1 MNLFKEIGKMYIDGE
16 WLLSGSGKTREV
28 INPADGSVLA
38 AVTDGTAA
46 DVRKAIHAAKRA
58 FYKDGWMDTTG
69 AERAAKLF
77 AIADLIEKNADE
89 FAKIETLNNG
99 KPLRD
104 AQGDV
109 ADSVTCFR
117 YYAGLSGKPSGQ
129 TYNVPDPSIQAM
141 TVREP
146 VGVCGLI
153 VPWNYPLMMAA
164 WKIAPAL
171 AAGNT
176 LVFKPASVTPLSAI
190 KLFELLEQVGFPK
203 GVVNLVMGP
212 GGEVGEEIAGSM
224 DVDMVAFTGGTE
236 TGRSI
241 MQAATRNIKKVG
253 LELGGKS
260 PNVMF
265 DDVDIETAVDFA
277 LFGIFCNQGEVCSA
291 GSRLI
296 LQDTIYEEVLAGIVK
311 RANAIKVANGLEEGA
326 EMGPL
331 VSKSHMEEVLKYIDA
346 GIKEGARLICGGKRL
361 SGPAYDKGYFVAP
374 TVFADCTRD
383 MKIVQEEIFGPV
395 LAVQKFHTEEE
406 AIELANDTVYGLAGG
421 VFSKD
426 SARAL
431 RVVKKLRAGITW
443 VNHYQP
449 TFAEAPWGGY
459 KQSGIGR
466 ELGTYGLDEYT
477 EVKQININLSP
488 SPVYWFEKRDE

>member
-1 MNLFKEIGKMYIDGE
+1 MEVFSKTGKMFIDGE
-16 WLLSGSGKTREV
+16 WVFAETGKVREI
-28 INPADGSVLA
+28 INPADGTVLA
-38 AVTDGTAA
+38 NVTEGTAS
-46 DVRKAIHAAKRA
+46 DTKKAIAAAKRA
-58 FYKDGWMDTTG
+58 FYRDGWADTTG
-69 AERAAKLF
+69 AERAARLF
-77 AIADLIEKNADE
+77 AIADLIEKNTDE
-89 FAKIETLNNG
+89 FAKIETMNNG

-104 AQGDV
+104 ALYDV
-109 ADSVTCFR
+109 SDTVSCFR
-117 YYAGLSGKPSGQ
+117 YYAGLAGKPMGQ
-129 TYNVPDPSIQAM
+129 TYSVPDPSMQAM

-153 VPWNYPLMMAA
+153 VPWNYPLMMAG

-176 LVFKPASVTPLSAI
+176 VVFKPAGVTPLSAI
-190 KLFELLEQVGFPK
+190 RLFKLMEQIGFPK
-203 GVVNLVMGP
+203 GVINLVLGP
-212 GGEVGEEIAGSM
+212 GGEVGNEIAGSP
-224 DVDMVAFTGGTE
+224 DVDMVAFTGGTD

-241 MQAATRNIKKVG
+241 MRAAAGNIKKIG

-265 DDVDIETAVDFA
+265 GDVDIETAVDFA

-291 GSRLI
+291 GSRL
-296 LQDTIYEEVLAGIVK
+296 LLEDTIYDAVLDGIAK
-311 RANAIKVANGLEEGA
+311 RAPAIKVANGLEKGT

-331 VSKSHMEEVLKYIDA
+331 VSKSHMEEVLKYIDS
-346 GIKEGARLICGGKRL
+346 GIREGARLVCGGRRMG
-361 SGPAYDKGYFVAP
+361 GPKYEKGFFVEP

-383 MKIVQEEIFGPV
+383 MRIVREEIFGPV
-395 LAVQKFHTEEE
+395 LAVMKFHSEEE
-406 AIELANDTVYGLAGG
+406 AVELANDTVYGLAGG

-426 SARAL
+426 ASRAL

-443 VNHYQP
+443 VNHYHP

-466 ELGTYGLDEYT
+466 ELGTYGLEEYT
-477 EVKQININLSP
+477 EVKQINVNLNP
-488 SPVYWFEKRDE
+488 GPIYWFEKRQ